1 MLLKKGYMFYMDGI
15 LVPVPPSKL
24 NTKFK
29 NKNKVVNL
37 INEGDFNIL
46 KEAGLTEISFDMML
60 PAFKYPFANYLGGVF
75 LPIKYYLTILE
86 KLKKSKKPFNFIVVR
101 EGYIG
106 TLGYDTCMKVSLE
119 NWQIKEDAKNGSDVV
134 VTVNLKEYKEK
145 NNLITK
151 IVSTTNGTSV
161 VTSKVRDS
169 VSKVIPKTYKV
180 KEGDTL
186 YMIAKRELG
195 DGNKFSILKKLN
207 DITGINLIK
216 PGQVIRLE

>member
-60 PAFKYPFANYLGGVF
+60 PAFKYPFANYLGGIF
-75 LPIKYYLTILE
+75 LPIKYYLEVLE
-86 KLKKSKKPFNFIVVR
+86 MLKKTKKPFNFIVVR

>member
-75 LPIKYYLTILE
+75 LPIKYYLTVLE

-119 NWQIKEDAKNGSDVV
+119 NWQIKEDAKNGSDVI

>member
-1 MLLKKGYMFYMDGI
+1 MLFKKGYIFYIDGI
-15 LVPVPPSKL
+15 LVPVPPSRL
-24 NTKFK
+24 DTKFK
-29 NKNKVVNL
+29 NKNRVINL

-119 NWQIKEDAKNGSDVV
+119 NWQIKEDAGNGNDVV
-134 VTVNLKEYKEK
+134 VTLNLKEYKNK

-151 IVSTTNGTSV
+151 VINNANGTSV
-161 VTSKVRDS
+161 ITSKVRDS
-169 VSKVIPKTYKV
+169 SSKIIPKTYKV
-180 KEGDTL
+180 KAGDTL
-186 YMIAKRELG
+186 YTIAKKELG
-195 DGNKFSILKKLN
+195 DGNKFSI
-207 DITGINLIK
+207 
-216 PGQVIRLE
+216 

>member
-75 LPIKYYLTILE
+75 LPIKYYLTVLE

-106 TLGYDTCMKVSLE
+106 TLGYDTCMKVYLE